1 MHFVFRVS
9 HHAEAKA
16 LPVPC
21 QVLLKA
27 RVDQQ
32 VGDAT
37 GNFPRG
43 HRYEHVQRKQ
53 QRQVHL
59 DLKQDFM
66 LVFDKQEAHR
76 GRVQRTHFKAYKY
89 WGKITDLETISLSKR
104 VHNLRH
110 SQLP

>member
-1 MHFVFRVS
+1 MS
-9 HHAEAKA
+9 HHCEAVVF
-16 LPVPC
+16 PVLF
-21 QVLLKA
+21 QILLKT
-27 RVDQQ
+27 RIRQQ

-37 GNFPRG
+37 GKLPRG